1 MKLENKTIAELR
13 QIAKDNDIGV
23 ESGIKKKDLISTLEV
38 YMNKVEMPE
47 SVDVFNDDFFEEET
61 STGQDGL
68 VGSTGD
74 DTIQIEDD
82 SPAIGS
88 DDWHDYVMSHFK
100 SNELID
106 GNPTCA
112 GLRRVAEIL
121 LGEIM
126 FSGPTQIFPA
136 TDANGPGRATVVF
149 TVEFNWMNSGISKSF
164 AEVADV
170 WHGNTD
176 DLFCAHPVATAST
189 RAEGRA
195 LRKALK
201 VRVLAAEE
209 LAKKDIVNVVQQSI
223 STSGE
228 YNPDDRI
235 SPQQITFIDNKC
247 KQLDINVVEFINIGA
262 ENYRS
267 INDVKRESGK
277 KMIRVLNE
285 YQNQTTPIPEN
296 VLSYQEDWRN

>member
-1 MKLENKTIAELR
+1 MNLNDKTVVELKKL
-13 QIAKDNDIGV
+13 AKNNNISL
-23 ESGIKKKDLISTLEV
+23 EQGIKKQDLIDTLEV
-38 YMNKVEMPE
+38 YMNKIETPE
-47 SVDVFNDDFFEEET
+47 SVGVFDDEFFESE
-61 STGQDGL
+61 GQDGL
-68 VGSTGD
+68 MGSAGD
-74 DTIQIEDD
+74 DAIQIEDN
-82 SPAIGS
+82 SPTIGS

-149 TVEFNWMNSGISKSF
+149 TVEFNWMNSGMSKSF

-176 DLFCAHPVATAST
+176 DLFCAHPAATAST

-247 KQLDINVVEFINIGA
+247 KQLDVNVVEFINIGA

-285 YQNQTTPIPEN
+285 YQNQTTSIPEHI
-296 VLSYQEDWRN
+296 LSYQEDWRN

>member
-1 MKLENKTIAELR
+1 MNLNDKTVVELKKL
-13 QIAKDNDIGV
+13 AKNNNISL
-23 ESGIKKKDLISTLEV
+23 EQGIKKQDLIDTLEV
-38 YMNKVEMPE
+38 YMNKIETPE
-47 SVDVFNDDFFEEET
+47 SVGVFDDEFFESE
-61 STGQDGL
+61 GQDGL
-68 VGSTGD
+68 MGSAGD
-74 DTIQIEDD
+74 DAIQIEDN
-82 SPAIGS
+82 SPTIGS

-149 TVEFNWMNSGISKSF
+149 TVEFNWMNSGMSKSF

-176 DLFCAHPVATAST
+176 DLFCAHPAATAST

-247 KQLDINVVEFINIGA
+247 KQLDVNVVEFINIGA

-277 KMIRVLNE
+277 KMISVLNE
-285 YQNQTTPIPEN
+285 YQNQTTSIPEHI
-296 VLSYQEDWRN
+296 LSYQEDWRN

>member
-1 MKLENKTIAELR
+1 MNLNDKTVVELKKLAKTNNISLE
-13 QIAKDNDIGV
+13 Q
-23 ESGIKKKDLISTLEV
+23 GIKKQDLIDTLEV
-38 YMNKVEMPE
+38 YMNKIETPE
-47 SVDVFNDDFFEEET
+47 SVGVFDDEFFESE
-61 STGQDGL
+61 GQDGFM
-68 VGSTGD
+68 GSAGD
-74 DTIQIEDD
+74 DAIQIEDN
-82 SPAIGS
+82 SPTIGS

-149 TVEFNWMNSGISKSF
+149 TVEFNWMNSGMSKSF

-176 DLFCAHPVATAST
+176 DLFCAHPAATAST

-247 KQLDINVVEFINIGA
+247 KQLDVNVVEFINIGA

-285 YQNQTTPIPEN
+285 YQNQTTSIPEHI
-296 VLSYQEDWRN
+296 LSYQEDWRN

>member
-1 MKLENKTIAELR
+1 MSLNDKTVAELI
-13 QIAKDNDIGV
+13 QIAKDNNIRFQRGV
-23 ESGIKKKDLISTLEV
+23 KKQEIIDTLEV
-38 YMNKVEMPE
+38 HMRTQELNYLEE
-47 SVDVFNDDFFEEET
+47 EFFEAAN
-61 STGQDGL
+61 GQDGL
-68 VGSTGD
+68 VGRDAD
-74 DTIQIEDD
+74 DVVVEDD
-82 SPAIGS
+82 SPEIGS
-88 DDWHDYVMSHFK
+88 DEWHDYVMSHFK
-100 SNELID
+100 NNELID

-112 GLRRVAEIL
+112 GLRRVSEIL

-149 TVEFNWMNSGISKSF
+149 TVEFNWMNSGMSKSF

-195 LRKALK
+195 FRKALK

-247 KQLDINVVEFINIGA
+247 RQLDINVVEFINIGS

-267 INDVKRESGK
+267 VNDVKRDSAK

-285 YQNQTTPIPEN
+285 YQNQKTPTPEH
-296 VLSYQEDWRN
+296 VLGYNEDWRN

>member
-1 MKLENKTIAELR
+1 MSLNDKTVAELI
-13 QIAKDNDIGV
+13 QIAKDNNIRFQRGV
-23 ESGIKKKDLISTLEV
+23 KKQEIIDTLEV
-38 YMNKVEMPE
+38 HMRTQELNYLEE
-47 SVDVFNDDFFEEET
+47 EFFEAAN
-61 STGQDGL
+61 GQDGL
-68 VGSTGD
+68 VGSDAD
-74 DTIQIEDD
+74 DVVVEDD
-82 SPAIGS
+82 SPEIGS
-88 DDWHDYVMSHFK
+88 DEWHDYVMSHFK
-100 SNELID
+100 NNELID

-112 GLRRVAEIL
+112 GLRRVSEIL

-149 TVEFNWMNSGISKSF
+149 TVEFNWMNSGMSKSF

-176 DLFCAHPVATAST
+176 DLFCAHPVATAAT

-247 KQLDINVVEFINIGA
+247 RQLDINVVEFINIGS

-267 INDVKRESGK
+267 VNDVKRDSAK

-285 YQNQTTPIPEN
+285 YQNQKTPTPEH
-296 VLSYQEDWRN
+296 VLGYNEDWRN

>member
-1 MKLENKTIAELR
+1 
-13 QIAKDNDIGV
+13 
-23 ESGIKKKDLISTLEV
+23 
-38 YMNKVEMPE
+38 
-47 SVDVFNDDFFEEET
+47 
-61 STGQDGL
+61 
-68 VGSTGD
+68 
-74 DTIQIEDD
+74 
-82 SPAIGS
+82 
-88 DDWHDYVMSHFK
+88 
-100 SNELID
+100 
-106 GNPTCA
+106 
-112 GLRRVAEIL
+112 
-121 LGEIM
+121 
-126 FSGPTQIFPA
+126 
-136 TDANGPGRATVVF
+136 
-149 TVEFNWMNSGISKSF
+149 MNSGMSISF

-247 KQLDINVVEFINIGA
+247 RQLDINVVEFINIGS

-267 INDVKRESGK
+267 VNDVKRDSAK

-285 YQNQTTPIPEN
+285 YQNQKTPTPEH
-296 VLSYQEDWRN
+296 VLGYNEDWRN

>member
-1 MKLENKTIAELR
+1 MNLNDKTVVELKKLAKTNNISLE
-13 QIAKDNDIGV
+13 Q
-23 ESGIKKKDLISTLEV
+23 GIKKQDLIDTLEV
-38 YMNKVEMPE
+38 YMNKIETPE
-47 SVDVFNDDFFEEET
+47 SVGVFDDEFFESE
-61 STGQDGL
+61 GQDGL
-68 VGSTGD
+68 MGSAGD
-74 DTIQIEDD
+74 DAIQIEDN
-82 SPAIGS
+82 SPTIGS

-149 TVEFNWMNSGISKSF
+149 TVEFNWMNSGMSKSF

-176 DLFCAHPVATAST
+176 DLFCAHPAATAST

-247 KQLDINVVEFINIGA
+247 RQLDINVVEFINIGS

-267 INDVKRESGK
+267 VNDVKRDSAK

-285 YQNQTTPIPEN
+285 Y
-296 VLSYQEDWRN
+296 

>member
-1 MKLENKTIAELR
+1 MNLNDKTVVELKKL
-13 QIAKDNDIGV
+13 AKNNNISL
-23 ESGIKKKDLISTLEV
+23 EQGIKKQDLIDTLEV
-38 YMNKVEMPE
+38 YMNKIETPE
-47 SVDVFNDDFFEEET
+47 SVGVFDDEFFESE
-61 STGQDGL
+61 GQDGL
-68 VGSTGD
+68 MGSAGD
-74 DTIQIEDD
+74 DAIQIEDN
-82 SPAIGS
+82 SPTIGS
-88 DDWHDYVMSHFK
+88 DGWHDYAMSHFK

-149 TVEFNWMNSGISKSF
+149 TVEFNWMNSGMSKSF

-176 DLFCAHPVATAST
+176 DLFCAHPAATAST

-247 KQLDINVVEFINIGA
+247 KQLDVNVVEFINIGA

-277 KMIRVLNE
+277 KMIRILNE
-285 YQNQTTPIPEN
+285 YQNQTTSIPEHI
-296 VLSYQEDWRN
+296 LSYQEDWRN

>member
-1 MKLENKTIAELR
+1 MSLSDKTVAELK
-13 QIAKDNDIGV
+13 QLAKDNNVRFQQGV
-23 ESGIKKKDLISTLEV
+23 KKQEMIDTLEV
-38 YMNKVEMPE
+38 YMRRTEELNYL
-47 SVDVFNDDFFEEET
+47 EEEFFDT
-61 STGQDGL
+61 TGGQDGL
-68 VGSTGD
+68 TGSDAD
-74 DTIQIEDD
+74 DIIVEDN
-82 SPAIGS
+82 SPTIGS
-88 DDWHDYVMSHFK
+88 DEWHDYVMSHFK
-100 SNELID
+100 ANELID

-149 TVEFNWMNSGISKSF
+149 TVEFNWMDSGLQKSF

-170 WHGNTD
+170 WHCNTD

-209 LAKKDIVNVVQQSI
+209 LAKKDIVNVVQQSL

-228 YNPDDRI
+228 YDPDDRI

-247 KQLDINVVEFINIGA
+247 RQLDINVVEFINIGS

-267 INDVKRESGK
+267 VNDVKRDNGK

-285 YQNQTTPIPEN
+285 YQNETKDIPEN
-296 VLSYQEDWRN
+296 VLGYQEDWRN

>member
-1 MKLENKTIAELR
+1 MSLSDKTVTELR
-13 QIAKDNDIGV
+13 KLAKDNNIRL
-23 ESGIKKKDLISTLEV
+23 EQGIKKQDLIDTLEV
-38 YMNKVEMPE
+38 YMKKVETQE
-47 SVDVFNDDFFEEET
+47 NVNTNVFDDEFFEPE
-61 STGQDGL
+61 GQDGL

-74 DTIQIEDD
+74 DEIQIEDN

-88 DDWHDYVMSHFK
+88 DEWHEYVMSHFK

-121 LGEIM
+121 LGEIV

-136 TDANGPGRATVVF
+136 TDPNGPGRATVVF
-149 TVEFNWMNSGISKSF
+149 TVEFNWMNSGMSKSF

-235 SPQQITFIDNKC
+235 SPQQVTFIDNKC

-285 YQNQTTPIPEN
+285 YQNQTTPIPEH